1 MVAKNANYGLFAAA
15 ISKVS
20 PPILRYI
27 APPVQRRARR
37 FPRSHICSRDRSPIG
52 FPGNST
58 RFGKRDARR
67 DRSLAPA
74 ASPDLPRYH
83 PERGHDTAASRHR
96 SRSRRTRRRAGH
108 PYPRTSVRTS
118 TQLVFRTVCS
128 WRIETDTP
136 SPPARSTQTNCE
148 GLLTGAG
155 PITVFCPND
164 DAFVELAQK
173 LGTTKMDL
181 MSHQALPN
189 IVKHHVIQGAVTL
202 ADMSEG
208 KTFTT
213 AGGSTITCSGGKV
226 NGMSFKKNDIKVGN
240 GIVHAVNGVI
250 PSQ

>member
-15 ISKVS
+15 ISK
-20 PPILRYI
+20 
-27 APPVQRRARR
+27 
-37 FPRSHICSRDRSPIG
+37 
-52 FPGNST
+52 
-58 RFGKRDARR
+58 
-67 DRSLAPA
+67 
-74 ASPDLPRYH
+74 
-83 PERGHDTAASRHR
+83 
-96 SRSRRTRRRAGH
+96 
-108 PYPRTSVRTS
+108 
-118 TQLVFRTVCS
+118 
-128 WRIETDTP
+128 
-136 SPPARSTQTNCE
+136 TNCE
-148 GLLTGAG
+148 GLLTSAG

-173 LGTTKMDL
+173 LGTTKIDL
-181 MSHQALPN
+181 MSHQALPD